1 MTTLP
6 HLRPGLA
13 KRRSRRLRKKLHLA
27 EFQKLGFEYEATWR
41 IHPTIEQQNA
51 FLDGFIALIES
62 RDLQL
67 GGGPTS
73 GFVCG
78 VQKNP
83 DSTDI
88 EVVREFLS
96 VWPSIEQ
103 VTMGKLIDATY
114 DDPGSKPS

>member
-1 MTTLP
+1 MATLP
-6 HLRPGLA
+6 YQRPGLA

-27 EFQKLGFEYEATWR
+27 EFQELGFEYEACWLN
-41 IHPTIEQQNA
+41 HPTIEQQDA
-51 FLDGFIALIES
+51 FLDRFITLIES

-78 VQKNP
+78 VRKNP
-83 DSTDI
+83 DSTDV

-96 VWPSIEQ
+96 AWPGIDQ
-103 VTMGKLIDATY
+103 VTMGKMIDSWY
-114 DDPGSKPS
+114 DDPGGKPS